1 MNTRSEPLCSL
12 EGRSDFYGFGIRAA
26 FYAQW
31 LGSLLIEYLSEEN
44 LADLRFISIFSSA
57 AASISLVIGVAY
69 NSLEPLDIYFLLL
82 LAMGFYIFQMP
93 LYIWRILTRC
103 QAHLDLFQ
111 LSKESHGRF
120 YHLMSLTVLSAN
132 VSIGTWYFTSFLPQ
146 LGRDCRDLVFLF
158 GKVNLESQGYTT
170 AGSIFFIGILVAI
183 GGLIFLNACCSI
195 TKSSSRYRRARSRNI
210 WQLRILRAISGFIV
224 FTFLVLSIELP
235 IRWNHI
241 RGVNDFTTVAQLLPL
256 MLTIGIFLRS
266 WAVYASGAKDT
277 SGGRRRRRPPSTPTS
292 SSLTSTS
299 ISTTSS
305 GNSSQVIGYYYIY
318 PADHN
323 DEEDPQY
330 DNDDYYDYYNEY
342 NTNYNY
348 SNTAEEDEAQIQ
360 WPQGVHFSRCSVTS
374 VNPAA
379 QTLGTPSTPQ
389 PQVNKTTNSPNSTRH
404 NRQLIPFIPIDIP
417 VALKMSSKEASKS
430 KDKDKSKVHKLSLK
444 GSARLVAEFF
454 QYSIHSILFQRGVYP
469 AEDFTVVKKYGL
481 NMLVSADDQVKA
493 YIKKIMSQLDKWMV
507 GGKISKLVIVI
518 TDKDTGE
525 HVERWQFDVQI
536 FQPVKKSK
544 SSKSS
549 SKDQENAAPAGSAPT
564 APEKTETE
572 IQAEI
577 AAIFRQ
583 ITASVTFLP
592 QLSGDC
598 TFNVLVYA
606 DADSEVP
613 VEWGDSDAKEIEN
626 GEKVQLRGFS
636 TANHRV
642 DTLVSYRFTD

>member
-12 EGRSDFYGFGIRAA
+12 EGRSDVYGVGIRAA

-31 LGSLLIEYLSEEN
+31 LGSLLMEYLSEEN
-44 LADLRFISIFSSA
+44 LTDLRFISLFSSA
-57 AASISLVIGVAY
+57 AASISFVIGVAY

-82 LAMGFYIFQMP
+82 LAMGFHIFQMP

-103 QAHLDLFQ
+103 QAHLDPFQ
-111 LSKESHGRF
+111 LSKESHGHF

-132 VSIGTWYFTSFLPQ
+132 VSIGTWYFTTFLPQ
-146 LGRDCRDLVFLF
+146 LDRDCRDLVFLF
-158 GKVNLESQGYTT
+158 GKVSLENQGYSMG
-170 AGSIFFIGILVAI
+170 GSIFFIGVLVGI
-183 GGLIFLNACCSI
+183 GGFIFLNACCTI
-195 TKSSSRYRRARSRNI
+195 TKSSSRHRRARSRNI
-210 WQLRILRAISGFIV
+210 WRLRILRATSGLIV
-224 FTFLVLSIELP
+224 FTLLVLSIELP
-235 IRWNHI
+235 IQWNRI
-241 RGVNDFTTVAQLLPL
+241 QGVYEFTTVAQLLPL
-256 MLTIGIFLRS
+256 MLTIGVFLRS
-266 WAVYASGAKDT
+266 WAVYASRANDT
-277 SGGRRRRRPPSTPTS
+277 SGGRRHRRSPSRS
-292 SSLTSTS
+292 SSSTSTS
-299 ISTTSS
+299 TSTSTTSS
-305 GNSSQVIGYYYIY
+305 SNSSPVVGYYHTY
-318 PADHN
+318 PTYQN
-323 DEEDPQY
+323 DQEDPQY
-330 DNDDYYDYYNEY
+330 DYDDYYDYYNDY
-342 NTNYNY
+342 NNYNY
-348 SNTAEEDEAQIQ
+348 SNTAEDDQAQIQ
-360 WPQGVHFSRCSVTS
+360 WPQGIR
-374 VNPAA
+374 
-379 QTLGTPSTPQ
+379 
-389 PQVNKTTNSPNSTRH
+389 
-404 NRQLIPFIPIDIP
+404 FILIDIP
-417 VALKMSSKEASKS
+417 VAPKMSSKEASKS